1 MGALMPRRLT
11 FDASTC
17 LGCKSCELACALVHS
32 TSGTLEGALAESPR
46 PEPRVAVALGPHGLE
61 ALRCEQ
67 CQEPLCT
74 YACKSGGLS
83 RNAETGAVTLDA
95 ERCVACWMCVMVCP
109 HGVRPSLRR
118 EQAVRC
124 DLCAERAVP
133 ACVEACPTR
142 CLAVEQR
149 PADEPRSDFAG
160 RVVVVGS
167 SAAGIAACEAVRE
180 HAPKASITLLT
191 ADLDA
196 RYSRPLLSY
205 LLGGRVPRDQ
215 VHWRS
220 AEHLGERLG
229 VWLRTGVRAIG
240 LDAPK
245 RELRLSDGTTVAYDR
260 LVLATG
266 ARSAMPEIPGIGLP
280 GVFPLRDLGDADGLL
295 ARLGP
300 GKRAVV
306 LGGGNVGL
314 QAAEALHQRGL
325 EVTVIVRSATLLSQ
339 MVDQE
344 AGRRVGELF
353 ERNGVHVRTGRDV
366 SEILGGAELREL
378 RLDDG
383 SLLPADLLVVG
394 KGIRPDIAWL
404 ASSGLAV
411 GAGIVVDRSGRTNIE
426 HVLAAGDCAETI
438 DPLTGGSAVAGIWPV
453 AYEMGHAAGCTAVG
467 LERPAAGA
475 LRMNSSRFFDVP
487 VISLGE
493 VRERRLEGAEARV
506 LTRSATVYRKL
517 VTRQGRLL
525 GALLYGD
532 ITGAGTLYRLY
543 RAGQVVD
550 PDVLGTVADQEI
562 ERVLGPWVTSAAAVA
577 PEG

>member
-1 MGALMPRRLT
+1 MPRHLT

-17 LGCKSCELACALVHS
+17 LGCKSCELACALCHS
-32 TSGTLEGALAESPR
+32 RSGTLEGALGESPR
-46 PEPRVAVALGPHGLE
+46 PEPRVALALGPNGLE

-83 RNAETGAVTLDA
+83 RDAETGAVTLDA

-118 EQAVRC
+118 DHAVRC
-124 DLCAERAVP
+124 DLCAGRAVP

-142 CLAVEQR
+142 CLGIEERAAERV
-149 PADEPRSDFAG
+149 PSDFAG

-167 SAAGIAACEAVRE
+167 SAAGIGACEAVRE
-180 HAPKASITLLT
+180 HAPGASITLLT

-220 AEHLGERLG
+220 AEHLAERLG
-229 VWLRTGVRAIG
+229 VWLRSGVRASG
-240 LDAPK
+240 LDAAQ
-245 RELRLSDGTTVAYDR
+245 RELRLSDGTTLGYDR

-266 ARSAMPEIPGIGLP
+266 ARSAMPEIPGIQLP

-295 ARLGP
+295 ERLGT

-314 QAAEALHQRGL
+314 QAAEALHERGL
-325 EVTVIVRSATLLSQ
+325 EATVIVRSATLLSQ
-339 MVDQE
+339 MVDEE

-353 ERNGVHVRTGRDV
+353 ERNGVRVRTGRDV
-366 SEILGGAELREL
+366 GEVLGDATLRAL

-394 KGIRPDIAWL
+394 KGIRPDVAWL
-404 ASSGLAV
+404 AGSGLAI
-411 GAGIVVDRSGRTNIE
+411 GTGIVVDRAGRTNLE

-438 DPLTGGSAVAGIWPV
+438 DPVTGLSTVAGIWPV

-467 LERPAAGA
+467 VERPAAGA
-475 LRMNSSRFFDVP
+475 LRMNSSRFFGVP

-506 LTRSATVYRKL
+506 LTRSATAYRKL
-517 VTRQGRLL
+517 VTRRGRLV

-543 RAGQVVD
+543 RSGRVID
-550 PDVLGTVADQEI
+550 PDVLGTVDDREL
-562 ERVLGPWVTSAAAVA
+562 ERVLGPWVMPLEAVA

>member
-1 MGALMPRRLT
+1 
-11 FDASTC
+11 
-17 LGCKSCELACALVHS
+17 
-32 TSGTLEGALAESPR
+32 
-46 PEPRVAVALGPHGLE
+46 
-61 ALRCEQ
+61 
-67 CQEPLCT
+67 
-74 YACKSGGLS
+74 
-83 RNAETGAVTLDA
+83 
-95 ERCVACWMCVMVCP
+95 
-109 HGVRPSLRR
+109 
-118 EQAVRC
+118 
-124 DLCAERAVP
+124 
-133 ACVEACPTR
+133 
-142 CLAVEQR
+142 
-149 PADEPRSDFAG
+149 
-160 RVVVVGS
+160 
-167 SAAGIAACEAVRE
+167 
-180 HAPKASITLLT
+180 
-191 ADLDA
+191 
-196 RYSRPLLSY
+196 
-205 LLGGRVPRDQ
+205 
-215 VHWRS
+215 
-220 AEHLGERLG
+220 
-229 VWLRTGVRAIG
+229 
-240 LDAPK
+240 
-245 RELRLSDGTTVAYDR
+245 
-260 LVLATG
+260 
-266 ARSAMPEIPGIGLP
+266 
-280 GVFPLRDLGDADGLL
+280 
-295 ARLGP
+295 
-300 GKRAVV
+300 
-306 LGGGNVGL
+306 
-314 QAAEALHQRGL
+314 
-325 EVTVIVRSATLLSQ
+325 

-404 ASSGLAV
+404 ASSGLAG